1 MATRTVRPGVVLVA
15 SLGLSLSASASAYVP
30 AGSYA
35 QPGGAWSVLDDG
47 RVIAIDNERVLVQD
61 AVNAST
67 YSVVG
72 TIPGGLI
79 NGTASFVAVSP
90 DGATIA
96 FGDNNFGVA
105 SDPRVHF
112 LETASL
118 DTGVVSPVF
127 SIGAANFAGAWA
139 GSTLFVSGTDAFG
152 ASAYVTRI
160 DASSLGTLTSELAIS
175 NVGGASGGV
184 ASDGA
189 RLYTANGYDNGPGGS
204 ETGTIRAFSLDAL
217 DFGDVAIDFEAD
229 GTMIADVL
237 SGSPL
242 GFDHLGNLLIGG
254 GDYDEGDT
262 GYAGVAD
269 AGAVQAAAG
278 GGPVVAG
285 ASVQRLSPGGA
296 FDFYSIT
303 PNHATGEVL
312 VTYFGDPNVY
322 RYAIPAPG
330 VLLAFGAPA
339 MGVCARRR
347 RCVALPGA
355 REVCG

>member
-1 MATRTVRPGVVLVA
+1 
-15 SLGLSLSASASAYVP
+15 VP
-30 AGSYA
+30 AGTYA
-35 QPGGAWSVLDDG
+35 QPGGTWSVLGDG
-47 RVIAIDNERVLVQD
+47 RVIAIDGENVLVQD
-61 AVNAST
+61 AINAST

-90 DGATIA
+90 DGSTIA
-96 FGDNNFGVA
+96 FGDNRFGVA

-112 LETASL
+112 LGTASL
-118 DTGVVSPVF
+118 STSATSPVF
-127 SIGAANFAGAWA
+127 SIGSANFAGAWV

-152 ASAYVTRI
+152 APSHVTRI
-160 DASSLGTLTSELAIS
+160 DASSLGSLTSEVAIG
-175 NVGGASGGV
+175 NVGGASGGLT
-184 ASDGA
+184 SDGA
-189 RLYTANGYDNGPGGS
+189 RLYAANGYDHGPGGS
-204 ETGTIRAFSLDAL
+204 ETGTIRAFALDAL
-217 DFGDVAIDFEAD
+217 DFGDVVVDFEAD

-242 GFDHLGNLLIGG
+242 GFDHLGNLLVGG

-262 GYAGVAD
+262 GYAGVAE

-278 GGPVVAG
+278 GGAPVAG

-303 PNHATGEVL
+303 PNHATREVL

-330 VLLAFGAPA
+330 VLLAFGAPV
-339 MGVCARRR
+339 MGVCTRRR